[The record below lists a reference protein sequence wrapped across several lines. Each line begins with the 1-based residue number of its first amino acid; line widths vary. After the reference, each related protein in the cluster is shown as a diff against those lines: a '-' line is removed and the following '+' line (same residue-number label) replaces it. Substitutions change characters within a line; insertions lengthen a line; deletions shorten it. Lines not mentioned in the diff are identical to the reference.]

1 MQLTT
6 ALSLGLPL
14 ALASLA
20 FAASVPPAAAKP
32 AADEKLPPG
41 SVTMKDW
48 GEVDGKPVHLWTL
61 RNGKGMEAEITDY
74 GTIVVSLKA
83 ADSKGAF
90 ADVVLGRPS
99 AKDYVERTQYFGC
112 TAGRCANRIAGG
124 KFSID
129 GTQYT
134 LATNNGANHL
144 HGGVKGF
151 DKVVWTGT
159 SKMTDNG
166 PQVSFT
172 YRSKDGEEGY
182 PGNVDVE
189 VVYTL
194 TQMNEL
200 VVNMT
205 ATTDK
210 PTCVNLAHHSY
221 WNLGGHDSGD
231 ILGHM
236 LQIPAKRYTPVDA
249 SLITTGEIAW
259 VANTP
264 LDFTMMKT
272 IGKDFAQMPATKDD
286 PGGYDHNYVLDQAPK
301 GQGGMWLSAI
311 LHEPK
316 SGRTM
321 EIWSNQPGIQ
331 FYTGNFLDGVPGK
344 NGAVYQK
351 NGALCLETQAFPDS
365 INKQGAD
372 GTMKEGWPNVVLR
385 PGETYRH
392 NMVHRFTAA
401 GK

>member
-1 MQLTT
+1 MQLPTS
-6 ALSLGLPL
+6 LSLVLPL
-14 ALASLA
+14 ALAA
-20 FAASVPPAAAKP
+20 FTLAASGSPQAAA
-32 AADEKLPPG
+32 AARDEKLPAG
-41 SVTMKDW
+41 SIAKKDW
-48 GEVDGKPVHLWTL
+48 GEVDGKPVYLWTL
-61 RNGKGMEAEITDY
+61 RNGKGLEAEITNY
-74 GTIVVSLKA
+74 GTIVVSLKVPDRQSVA
-83 ADSKGAF
+83 
-90 ADVVLGRPS
+90 ADVVLGRPTV
-99 AKDYVERTQYFGC
+99 KDYVERTQYFGC

-124 KFSID
+124 KFKID
-129 GTQYT
+129 GQEFT

-151 DKVVWTGT
+151 DKVVWSGEGA
-159 SKMTDNG
+159 MTDNG
-166 PQVSFT
+166 PQVTFT
-172 YRSKDGEEGY
+172 YRSVDGEEGY
-182 PGNVDVE
+182 PGNVDVK

-200 VVNMT
+200 VVNMS

-210 PTCVNLAHHSY
+210 ATCVTLAHHSY
-221 WNLGGHDSGD
+221 WNLAGHDAGSV
-231 ILGHM
+231 LGHM

-249 SLITTGEIAW
+249 SLITTGEIAE

-264 LDFTMMKT
+264 LDFTMMKE
-272 IGKDFAQMPATKDD
+272 IGKDFAKMPATKDD

-301 GQGGMWLSAI
+301 GMGGMWLSAI
-311 LHEPK
+311 LHDPK

-321 EIWSNQPGIQ
+321 EVWSNQPGIQ
-331 FYTGNFLDGVPGK
+331 FYTGNFLDGIPGK

-365 INKQGAD
+365 INKQG
-372 GTMKEGWPNVVLR
+372 KPGWPNVVLK

>member
-1 MQLTT
+1 MQLPTS
-6 ALSLGLPL
+6 LSLVLPL
-14 ALASLA
+14 ALAA
-20 FAASVPPAAAKP
+20 FTLAASGSPQAAA
-32 AADEKLPPG
+32 AAARDEKLPAG
-41 SVTMKDW
+41 SIAKKDW
-48 GEVDGKPVHLWTL
+48 GEVDGKPVYLWTL
-61 RNGKGMEAEITDY
+61 RNGKGLEAEITNY
-74 GTIVVSLKA
+74 GTIVVSLKVPDRQSVA
-83 ADSKGAF
+83 
-90 ADVVLGRPS
+90 ADVVLGRPTV
-99 AKDYVERTQYFGC
+99 KDYVERTQYFGC

-124 KFSID
+124 KFKID
-129 GTQYT
+129 GQEFT

-151 DKVVWTGT
+151 DKVVWSGEGA
-159 SKMTDNG
+159 MTDNG
-166 PQVSFT
+166 PQVTFT
-172 YRSKDGEEGY
+172 YRSVDGEEGY
-182 PGNVDVE
+182 PGNVDVK

-200 VVNMT
+200 VVNMS

-210 PTCVNLAHHSY
+210 ATCVNLAHHSY
-221 WNLGGHDSGD
+221 WNLAGHDAGSV
-231 ILGHM
+231 LGHM

-249 SLITTGEIAW
+249 SLITTGEIAE

-264 LDFTMMKT
+264 LDFTMMKE
-272 IGKDFAQMPATKDD
+272 IGKDFAKMPATKDD

-301 GQGGMWLSAI
+301 GMGGMWLSAI
-311 LHEPK
+311 LHDPK

-321 EIWSNQPGIQ
+321 EVWSNQPGIQ
-331 FYTGNFLDGVPGK
+331 FYTGNFLDGIPGK

-365 INKQGAD
+365 INKQG
-372 GTMKEGWPNVVLR
+372 KPGWPNVVLK